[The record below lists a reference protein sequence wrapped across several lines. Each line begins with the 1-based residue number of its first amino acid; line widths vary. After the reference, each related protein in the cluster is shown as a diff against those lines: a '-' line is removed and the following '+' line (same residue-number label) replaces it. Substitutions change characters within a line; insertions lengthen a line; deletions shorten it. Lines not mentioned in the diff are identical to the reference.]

1 MYFEILSNQSMRPSL
16 LKHHLNTKHSMLV
29 YLVRK
34 LTEMRDTKEVIS
46 SFTDSTARAVE
57 ASLLESVRISGELL
71 LSTPNDLV
79 ICMLNKLSVKCK

>member
-57 ASLLESVRISGELL
+57 ASLLESLRIS
-71 LSTPNDLV
+71 V
-79 ICMLNKLSVKCK
+79 IYSERFGNLYVEQTVS